1 VNAEITASAPERKS
15 YVSFVGPDGDS
26 WYLQEVTVS
35 MPGRGDAG

>member
-1 VNAEITASAPERKS
+1 MNAEITAPAPERTS
-15 YVSFVGPDGDS
+15 YVSFAEPDGDS